1 MQPWAPLQMFV
12 EGLLSARSCV
22 DAGHQAHA
30 DRFLPVGLMFQTRT
44 QGVIQESGSTWGWAC
59 TIP

>member
-22 DAGHQAHA
+22 DAGHQARAH
-30 DRFLPVGLMFQTRT
+30 RFLPVGLMFQQETGAQGRAEGSRRT
-44 QGVIQESGSTWGWAC
+44 EL
-59 TIP
+59 